1 MPSEDPFE
9 YCALFQ
15 PLTYR
20 GAEFHAR
27 CMASSTG
34 LFGMSHKFSQ
44 FCVVFAVKELEL
56 VCGEVGTDLCEG
68 VKLLLNLVLL

>member
-9 YCALFQ
+9 DCALFQ
-15 PLTYR
+15 PLTYC

-44 FCVVFAVKELEL
+44 FCVVFVVEELKL
-56 VCGEVGTDLCEG
+56 VCGEVVTDSCED
-68 VKLLLNLVLL
+68 VELLLNLVLL

>member
-34 LFGMSHKFSQ
+34 LFSMSHKFAQ
-44 FCVVFAVKELEL
+44 FCVVFVVEELEL
-56 VCGEVGTDLCEG
+56 VCGEMVTDSCED
-68 VKLLLNLVLL
+68 VELLLYLVLL